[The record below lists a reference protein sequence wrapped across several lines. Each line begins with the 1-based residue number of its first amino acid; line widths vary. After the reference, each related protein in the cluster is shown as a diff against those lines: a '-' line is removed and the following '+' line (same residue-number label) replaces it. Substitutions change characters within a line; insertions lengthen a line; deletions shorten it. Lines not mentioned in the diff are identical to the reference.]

1 MTARGKILI
10 IKIKGDHLDNDESKA
25 KNKDWVPVGQF
36 RWPDVPLFYGVPK
49 KTLDWPGTY
58 SYNRFIKIVKGL

>member
-25 KNKDWVPVGQF
+25 KDKDWGYQLDNFAGPMYRYFIVFQRK
-36 RWPDVPLFYGVPK
+36 RWIDPER
-49 KTLDWPGTY
+49 TL
-58 SYNRFIKIVKGL
+58 IIVL